1 MALTKSSQSTII
13 NAQSVG
19 SDSSY
24 TSTAFALSD
33 AFGVSFDCYLDYATN
48 PTNGSV
54 TIKILGSQDGT
65 NASDEAY
72 ATVIT
77 TPTADRRVVFQ
88 CECYAMTHIYVK
100 IENDTDQSVTVTVK
114 AVTASI

>member
-1 MALTKSSQSTII
+1 MALTKSSQSTVI
-13 NAQSVG
+13 NAQAIG
-19 SDSSY
+19 SDSNY

-33 AFGVSFDCYLDYATN
+33 AFGVSFDCYLDYTTN
-48 PTNGSV
+48 PTSGSV

-72 ATVIT
+72 ATAVT
-77 TPTADRRVVFQ
+77 TPTADRRIVFQ
-88 CECYAMTHIYVK
+88 CECYAMTHVYVK
-100 IENDTDQSVTVTVK
+100 IENGTDQSVTATVK